1 MDDDA
6 GMSSK
11 PPTERLDQ
19 AQSKLEAAQSEL
31 KEAQSKLEAAQ
42 SELKEAQNAWLAA
55 SDENKGM
62 HESIVQSAKENV
74 QSAKEMR
81 DVFLNAVAEMQGT
94 MSQSG
99 EGRIV
104 EMLENLQPQLE
115 NLRRN
120 QENLQPQLENLRRNQ
135 ENLHPQLENLRRN
148 QENLQPQ
155 LENLRRNQENLHP
168 QLERLAQNVAL
179 VMEAVLN
186 RYSLT
191 PVSDYSSTTVG
202 GVWHEQ
208 ATDYYGTSSCLILQ
222 NLFPQDFRAQPRW
235 LKETGWDSVFPA
247 VAEHIIPKKGF
258 NFIQNELNIQIDDPR
273 NSLLLLRHLEHTFQ
287 DGDWSLI
294 PFAQQNGGV
303 WFRVHVSQDLR
314 SATVKYID
322 RNSHQEDV
330 VRVHKLRG
338 LQPLMFGDLHLKEL
352 LIRPPP
358 FLRALFLKAR
368 MAWKKHV
375 ADADPLPNPGDFAS
389 AFAESCETWDRFM
402 VAKLF
407 SSIEQQNTASGA
419 QSP

>member
-104 EMLENLQPQLE
+104 EMLENLQ
-115 NLRRN
+115 
-120 QENLQPQLENLRRNQ
+120 
-135 ENLHPQLENLRRN
+135 PQLENLRRN